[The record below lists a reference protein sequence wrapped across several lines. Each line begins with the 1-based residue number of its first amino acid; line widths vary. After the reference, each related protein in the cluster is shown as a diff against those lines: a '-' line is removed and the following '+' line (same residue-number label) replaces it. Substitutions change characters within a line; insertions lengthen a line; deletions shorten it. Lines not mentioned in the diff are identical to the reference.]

1 MADYALDLFGS
12 GEDVKLLIFA
22 ALERRFGPF
31 DDVREI
37 ILKPNPKLRKS
48 REDQFVRDTAPP
60 PSAEM
65 TFLAGWG
72 DIRTDCVIGRFA
84 KNELYLNTW
93 LYDAVRALNLHY
105 WMTEYAKANQWAE
118 AMQCAG
124 RLGTVAFAMK
134 ANGNLIL
141 ANKSQIATL
150 NRRKNITKHNAR
162 TADKKKPRN
171 TWIIEKAK
179 QIRIDSPNIGVTSLS
194 DEISDSLRSKIS
206 DEKLDWNPASKITV
220 YRIIKHVFSSQ

>member
-22 ALERRFGPF
+22 ALKRRFGPF

-105 WMTEYAKANQWAE
+105 WMTEYAKANRWAE

-124 RLGTVAFAMK
+124 RLKLMPGLQLFLT
-134 ANGNLIL
+134 
-141 ANKSQIATL
+141 AT
-150 NRRKNITKHNAR
+150 
-162 TADKKKPRN
+162 
-171 TWIIEKAK
+171 
-179 QIRIDSPNIGVTSLS
+179 
-194 DEISDSLRSKIS
+194 RSGHQS
-206 DEKLDWNPASKITV
+206 G
-220 YRIIKHVFSSQ
+220 SSQRPRHGILEKRSRTKQKHAT